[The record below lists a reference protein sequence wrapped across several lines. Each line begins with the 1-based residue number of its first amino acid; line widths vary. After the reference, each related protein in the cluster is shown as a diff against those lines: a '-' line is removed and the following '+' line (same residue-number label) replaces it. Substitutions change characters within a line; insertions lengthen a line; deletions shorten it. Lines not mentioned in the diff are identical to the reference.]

1 MTIARRLVLA
11 TPALL
16 LLHPARA
23 QGAPELIKPG
33 ELSAAT
39 EGTFPPFSM
48 SDARG
53 QLDGL
58 EIRLMKEI
66 AQRMGLAYR
75 PVVQKWESTL
85 VGLEA
90 GQYDMCSTTMDIT
103 EERQRAVTF
112 ADGWLESGAR
122 VMVRRAEIL
131 ITKPADLR
139 GKSVGVLVASTY
151 AKAGEELGAT
161 LKQYRSEPEAY
172 QDLVNGNVQ
181 AVITEAIAGAY
192 AIKSANLALKLLDEP
207 VSRVQKGW
215 AIKKGKPN
223 LTRAVNTALAATQA
237 DGTYARIM
245 QDLIGFDPR
254 PAQPIRSLV

>member
-16 LLHPARA
+16 LRPARA
-23 QGAPELIKPG
+23 QGAPELIKAG
-33 ELSAAT
+33 ELSACT

-66 AQRMGLAYR
+66 AQRMGLTYR

-122 VMVRRAEIL
+122 VMVRRAETA
-131 ITKPADLR
+131 ITRPADLR

-215 AIKKGKPN
+215 AIRKGKPG
-223 LTRAVNTALAATQA
+223 LTRAVNTALAAVQA

-254 PAQPIRSLV
+254 PASPIRSMV